1 MPATAEPPYA
11 PDVSV
16 LVVEDDAATR
26 RGYVKLLVRDGLEV
40 IEARD
45 GQHALDLLDSG
56 IRPTVVLLDLTLPRV
71 SGRELID
78 QLHSDPNF
86 RHVPIIVVTGA
97 MDTQA
102 APLIAD
108 AVLMK
113 PIDGGELVAKV
124 RAAHDRQSR

>member
-1 MPATAEPPYA
+1 MLAAM
-11 PDVSV
+11 SV

-78 QLHSDPNF
+78 QLHSDPDF

-97 MDTQA
+97 MDTEA

-124 RAAHDRQSR
+124 QAAHDRQSR

>member
-1 MPATAEPPYA
+1 MLRAM
-11 PDVSV
+11 SV

-45 GQHALDLLDSG
+45 GQHALDLLESG
-56 IRPTVVLLDLTLPRV
+56 IRPSVVLLDLTLPRV

-86 RHVPIIVVTGA
+86 RHVPVIVVTGA
-97 MDTQA
+97 MDSQT

-108 AVLMK
+108 AVLIK
-113 PIDGGELVAKV
+113 PIDGGELVARV

>member
-1 MPATAEPPYA
+1 MLPAM
-11 PDVSV
+11 SV

-78 QLHSDPNF
+78 QLHSDPDF

-97 MDTQA
+97 MDTEA

>member
-1 MPATAEPPYA
+1 LPATAEPPYA

-16 LVVEDDAATR
+16 LVIEDDAATR

-45 GQHALDLLDSG
+45 GQHALDLLESG
-56 IRPTVVLLDLTLPRV
+56 IRPTVVLLDLSLPRV

-113 PIDGGELVAKV
+113 PIDGGELVARV

>member
-1 MPATAEPPYA
+1 LPATAEPPYA

-45 GQHALDLLDSG
+45 GQHALDLLESG
-56 IRPTVVLLDLTLPRV
+56 IRPTVVLLDLSLPRV

-113 PIDGGELVAKV
+113 PIDGGELVARV

>member
-45 GQHALDLLDSG
+45 GQHALDLLESG
-56 IRPTVVLLDLTLPRV
+56 IRPTVVLLDLSLPRV

-113 PIDGGELVAKV
+113 PIDGGELVARV

>member
-1 MPATAEPPYA
+1 MLPAM
-11 PDVSV
+11 SV

-45 GQHALDLLDSG
+45 GQHALDLLESG
-56 IRPTVVLLDLTLPRV
+56 VRPNVVLLDLTLPRV

-86 RHVPIIVVTGA
+86 RHVPVIVVTGA
-97 MDTQA
+97 MDSHA

-113 PIDGGELVAKV
+113 PIDGRELVAKV

>member
-1 MPATAEPPYA
+1 M
-11 PDVSV
+11 SV

-45 GQHALDLLDSG
+45 GQHALDLLESG
-56 IRPTVVLLDLTLPRV
+56 LRPNVVLLDLTLPRV

-97 MDTQA
+97 MDTEA

-124 RAAHDRQSR
+124 RAAHDRRSR

>member
-1 MPATAEPPYA
+1 MLPAM
-11 PDVSV
+11 SV

-45 GQHALDLLDSG
+45 GQHALDLLESG
-56 IRPTVVLLDLTLPRV
+56 VRPNVVLLDLTLPRV

-86 RHVPIIVVTGA
+86 RHVPVIVVTGA
-97 MDTQA
+97 MDSQA

-113 PIDGGELVAKV
+113 PIDGGELVARV
-124 RAAHDRQSR
+124 RAAHDGHAR

>member
-1 MPATAEPPYA
+1 MLAAM
-11 PDVSV
+11 SV

-78 QLHSDPNF
+78 QLHSDPDF

-97 MDTQA
+97 MDTEA

>member
-1 MPATAEPPYA
+1 MLRAM
-11 PDVSV
+11 SV
-16 LVVEDDAATR
+16 LVVEDDGATR

-45 GQHALDLLDSG
+45 GQHALDLLESG
-56 IRPTVVLLDLTLPRV
+56 IRPSVVLLDLTLPRV
-71 SGRELID
+71 SGRELIE

-86 RHVPIIVVTGA
+86 RHVPVIVVTGA
-97 MDTQA
+97 MDSQT

-113 PIDGGELVAKV
+113 PIDGGELVASV